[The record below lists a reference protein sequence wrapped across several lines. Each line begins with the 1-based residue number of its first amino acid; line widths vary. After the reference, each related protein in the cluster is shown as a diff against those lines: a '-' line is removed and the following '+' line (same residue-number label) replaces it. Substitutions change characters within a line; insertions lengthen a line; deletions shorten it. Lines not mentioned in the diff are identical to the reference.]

1 MAWLQTVGESILRR
15 LYQRCEEIYAP
26 SESMAAVLHDQ
37 RMSRHIAI
45 WSRGIDRQLFHPGR
59 RDPEWRMSLGIA
71 DDEAVVLFVRSEE
84 HTSELQSLMR
94 ISYAVFRLKKKRQ
107 RQLTTGKSTFRH
119 PTPQT

>member
-1 MAWLQTVGESILRR
+1 MRISDLSSDVCSSDLYYRMAWLQTVGESILRR

-59 RDPEWRMSLGIA
+59 RDPEWRRSLGIA
-71 DDEAVVLFVRSEE
+71 DDEAVVLFVG
-84 HTSELQSLMR
+84 
-94 ISYAVFRLKKKRQ
+94 RLVLEKGLDTFAATLARLDRKRVV
-107 RQLTTGKSTFRH
+107 
-119 PTPQT
+119 